1 MPATRH
7 FLSKVIK
14 KIELDKNILKF
25 SEVFNNYAIL
35 YFNTKIPD
43 GKIKEILDTKCL
55 IKYFSMNALTISNV
69 FKNLRK

>member
-43 GKIKEILDTKCL
+43 GKIK
-55 IKYFSMNALTISNV
+55 
-69 FKNLRK
+69 